1 MEGMNYYHL
10 FANGRDAQDLIRSE
24 QDYYY
29 QMNLVAI
36 CSNELNVEILA
47 FSLEDTHPHFLL
59 YGTYEEC
66 DKYMRQF
73 RRLSYVKRSY

>member
-10 FANGRDAQDLIRSE
+10 FANGRDAHDLIRSE

-47 FSLEDTHPHFLL
+47 FSLEDH
-59 YGTYEEC
+59 
-66 DKYMRQF
+66 
-73 RRLSYVKRSY
+73 